1 MSITQETRGESY
13 DAVLPFVGNIA
24 ARVYAAVAA
33 ASDGLTAEDVQRA
46 VGCSLNSA
54 RSRLTEL
61 TQAGRLQAWNK
72 RRNAANTR
80 DIAVYYVPSP
90 SEAKP

>member
-1 MSITQETRGESY
+1 MPYPLTHQTRDASY
-13 DAVLPFVGNIA
+13 QAVLPFAGSIA
-24 ARVYAAVAA
+24 ERVYAVLKEAR
-33 ASDGLTAEDVQRA
+33 DGMTAEEVQAA

-61 TQAGRLQAWNK
+61 NLARRVAVVAK

-80 DIAVYYVPSP
+80 DIAVFWVPHG
-90 SEAKP
+90 EKL

>member
-1 MSITQETRGESY
+1 MSITQETRNESY
-13 DAVLPFVGNIA
+13 QAILPLVGNIA

-33 ASDGLTAEDVQRA
+33 STDGMTAEEVQRA

-61 TQAGRLQAWNK
+61 TQAGKLEAWNK

-80 DIAVYYVPSP
+80 DIAVYHST
-90 SEAKP
+90 